1 MRDAV
6 LHLLLLSLW
15 GGAAAVGA
23 LAVSAALRRA
33 HTPSRW
39 LCWLWLAV
47 GVRFALPWGIPLTLP
62 RPQNQQLAQ
71 AAETVQAL
79 AEAPAPVV
87 RPAVQAAPVQAAPA
101 PWYEG
106 LTVWHLLAAVWA
118 LGVLVLAVRAV
129 AGYVRL
135 RRTVALACKTPEG
148 CYSGSCVPAPFTLG
162 ILRPRIY
169 LPGSLTGAARQAV
182 LLHERT
188 HLRRRD
194 PVVKPL
200 YYAVVCLHWF
210 NPLAWLA
217 FRQLEREMEAACD
230 EAAVRGCDAAARNAY
245 CESLLQYALQGRMT
259 PASLAFGQ
267 GSVKQRIV
275 HLLHYRRLGAGAL
288 LLCAVAVGLS
298 VTACMMRPQVAEATP
313 ETAAGPAAETGPQPA
328 TPETAVTFT
337 PNTAGLPNLDDPAN
351 SPRFLC
357 PVEYTYISRYMGGGH
372 RGNDLCAPAGTPVYA
387 AQDGYV
393 ESATYHWS
401 WGNFVQLDHGSAA
414 DGRRWET
421 LYAHLRSLAVEPGQ
435 TVKAGD
441 LLGYVGA
448 TGYATG
454 NALHFEMTVDDVLAD
469 ARYFTDYR
477 EGDGSELTEEVAA
490 ELRAQCD
497 GEQQNVVTFAADAAG
512 LPNLD
517 DPANSAL
524 FMSPLQ
530 NFKYISAV
538 MENGHPGVDMAADA
552 GTPVY
557 AAADGVVTV
566 SEADA
571 TFGNWVEIDHGAGAD
586 GHRWTTRYAH
596 MDDRSVQVGQT
607 VQAGELVGHV
617 GSTGQST
624 GNHLHFVVL
633 ADSAPVDP
641 RYVTGAPLT
650 SHTALTGDQAAEI
663 KAAIQE
669 LQQDQQEAEQEAR
682 AALDEAAA
690 RLDGSLS
697 GGA

>member
-79 AEAPAPVV
+79 AEAPAPVA

-288 LLCAVAVGLS
+288 LLCARS
-298 VTACMMRPQVAEATP
+298 E
-313 ETAAGPAAETGPQPA
+313 E
-328 TPETAVTFT
+328 
-337 PNTAGLPNLDDPAN
+337 
-351 SPRFLC
+351 
-357 PVEYTYISRYMGGGH
+357 
-372 RGNDLCAPAGTPVYA
+372 
-387 AQDGYV
+387 
-393 ESATYHWS
+393 
-401 WGNFVQLDHGSAA
+401 
-414 DGRRWET
+414 RR
-421 LYAHLRSLAVEPGQ
+421 V
-435 TVKAGD
+435 
-441 LLGYVGA
+441 
-448 TGYATG
+448 
-454 NALHFEMTVDDVLAD
+454 
-469 ARYFTDYR
+469 
-477 EGDGSELTEEVAA
+477 
-490 ELRAQCD
+490 
-497 GEQQNVVTFAADAAG
+497 
-512 LPNLD
+512 
-517 DPANSAL
+517 
-524 FMSPLQ
+524 
-530 NFKYISAV
+530 
-538 MENGHPGVDMAADA
+538 
-552 GTPVY
+552 
-557 AAADGVVTV
+557 
-566 SEADA
+566 
-571 TFGNWVEIDHGAGAD
+571 
-586 GHRWTTRYAH
+586 
-596 MDDRSVQVGQT
+596 
-607 VQAGELVGHV
+607 
-617 GSTGQST
+617 
-624 GNHLHFVVL
+624 
-633 ADSAPVDP
+633 
-641 RYVTGAPLT
+641 
-650 SHTALTGDQAAEI
+650 
-663 KAAIQE
+663 
-669 LQQDQQEAEQEAR
+669 
-682 AALDEAAA
+682 
-690 RLDGSLS
+690 
-697 GGA
+697 